1 MRETSDSG
9 LPIKKKA
16 IIPTGSLIPPIENI
30 YSYEAAPEEPVDLS
44 KNKLA
49 DLKEECKKRG
59 LKITGTKKVLFDR
72 IESNKEK
79 LRKERQVVL
88 NIAKKHDI
96 EKIKGMENKLEV
108 IRREIQIEY
117 QALSEQQNKCN
128 KLDKK
133 ANDIRAT
140 ILLLKENI

>member
-1 MRETSDSG
+1 M
-9 LPIKKKA
+9 KK
-16 IIPTGSLIPPIENI
+16 IVPTGILIPTTDDDYGSYI
-30 YSYEAAPEEPVDLS
+30 AAPELPVDLS
-44 KNKLA
+44 KNKLT

-72 IESNKEK
+72 IESNKEE

-96 EKIKGMENKLEV
+96 EKIKGMENKLKV

-117 QALSEQQNKCN
+117 QTLSEQQNKCN

>member
-1 MRETSDSG
+1 MRETSDSR
-9 LPIKKKA
+9 LQIKKKA

-49 DLKEECKKRG
+49 DLKKECKKRG

-72 IESNKEK
+72 IELNKEE
-79 LRKERQVVL
+79 LRKERQGIL
-88 NIAKKHDI
+88 NIAKKHDK
-96 EKIKGMENKLEV
+96 EKIIRLENQLKS
-108 IRREIQIEY
+108 IRKKIQIEY

-133 ANDIRAT
+133 ASDIRAT
-140 ILLLKENI
+140 TLLLKENI

>member
-1 MRETSDSG
+1 MRETSNSR

-16 IIPTGSLIPPIENI
+16 VVPTGILIPPIETV

-49 DLKEECKKRG
+49 DLKKECKKRG

-72 IESNKEK
+72 IEANKEE
-79 LRKERQVVL
+79 LREERQAVL
-88 NIAKKHDI
+88 NIAKKHDE
-96 EKIKGMENKLEV
+96 EKIEGMERQLEV

-117 QALSEQQNKCN
+117 QALSECQNRCN

-133 ANDIRAT
+133 ASNIRST
-140 ILLLKENI
+140 IQLLKENI